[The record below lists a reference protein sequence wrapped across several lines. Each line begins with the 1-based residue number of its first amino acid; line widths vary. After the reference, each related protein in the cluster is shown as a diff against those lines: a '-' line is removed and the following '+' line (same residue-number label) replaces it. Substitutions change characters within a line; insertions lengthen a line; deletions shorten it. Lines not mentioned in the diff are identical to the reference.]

1 MADYIM
7 LVLGDIASVKRCMM
21 EGVLSATCQLELY
34 IILYCF
40 NFKISIYSVTKI
52 YLAWYEEIIWP
63 LNFID

>member
-21 EGVLSATCQLELY
+21 EGVISATCQLELY

-52 YLAWYEEIIWP
+52 YLA
-63 LNFID
+63 